1 MRIYTTNFN
10 NAVPFIYWIYG
21 FNFTL
26 QYFYDILHLMK
37 LPYFHRYYSIN
48 ILIYLILIHAI
59 STPIAFF
66 QIQNTLLDYIYVQA
80 LVLSIIT
87 LILIPIDT
95 ALILIELVLR
105 NRGLIKK
112 QNTVNISP
120 AIQKPF
126 FLITI
131 IAIFYIIWF
140 WICYLTG
147 AI

>member
-1 MRIYTTNFN
+1 
-10 NAVPFIYWIYG
+10 
-21 FNFTL
+21 
-26 QYFYDILHLMK
+26 MK

-112 QNTVNISP
+112 QNTVNISH
-120 AIQKPF
+120 AIQKTS

-147 AI
+147 TI